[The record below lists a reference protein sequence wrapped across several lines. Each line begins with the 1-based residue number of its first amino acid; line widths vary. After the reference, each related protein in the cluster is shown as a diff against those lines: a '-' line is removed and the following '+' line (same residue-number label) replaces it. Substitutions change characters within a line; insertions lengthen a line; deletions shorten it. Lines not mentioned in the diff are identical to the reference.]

1 MKNFFVVYE
10 GPAEKGR
17 PGQLPVSYMAYGKEQ
32 HELARLLDFRQS
44 SSNHF
49 LAVNQLNVA
58 GRRGRRIPDV
68 LLSINGLPLVIF
80 ELKNPLD
87 VNAGLH
93 RVFNQLQT
101 YQEDIADLFVFN
113 QIQVIN
119 AVAAK
124 VNICRYARK
133 KSRCG
138 GIFRRRNGQQAA
150 TCFDSCEIRR
160 LGRYRS

>member
-1 MKNFFVVYE
+1 MKDFFVVYE
-10 GPAEKGR
+10 DPAEKGR

-68 LLSINGLPLVIF
+68 LLFINGLPLVIF

-87 VNAGLH
+87 ENAGLH

-119 AVAAK
+119 ADSK
-124 VNICRYARK
+124 GEHIVNKFCFSY
-133 KSRCG
+133 KS
-138 GIFRRRNGQQAA
+138 
-150 TCFDSCEIRR
+150 
-160 LGRYRS
+160 